1 MDVFGAS
8 TNVKIH
14 EIIFEQFANPTK
26 VTNLEIFERYMLAL
40 SQSQN
45 PQNSILQKYFEILS
59 KNHQYTN
66 ENIKQTLLLT
76 VGTLSRKCDDIKL
89 KSLVLKNFVNH
100 LIECKNSNC
109 RQQYLR
115 ALKNTEN
122 EIIVPILMKFIESQD
137 IDGKSA
143 VLGKYRIDTR

>member
-14 EIIFEQFANPTK
+14 EIIFEQFTNPTK
-26 VTNLEIFERYMLAL
+26 VTNVELFERYMLAL
-40 SQSQN
+40 SQSQK
-45 PQNSILQKYFEILS
+45 PQNSIFQKYFEILS

-76 VGTLSRKCDDIKL
+76 VATLSRKCEDIKL
-89 KSLVLKNFVNH
+89 KSLVLKNFVNQ

-122 EIIVPILMKFIESQD
+122 EITVPILLKLIESQD

-143 VLGKYRIDTR
+143 ALGK